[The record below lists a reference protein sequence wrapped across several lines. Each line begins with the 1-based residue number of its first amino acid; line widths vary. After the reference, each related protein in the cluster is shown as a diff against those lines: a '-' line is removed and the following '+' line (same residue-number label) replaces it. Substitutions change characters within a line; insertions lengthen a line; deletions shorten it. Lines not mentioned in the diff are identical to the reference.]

1 MDACARETSRASSG
15 RRADTVIATQRVA
28 CTVERTPL
36 LSHDVNRKCRIALGQ
51 RPRAL
56 RLHRTQSAAH
66 PSEGAL
72 HLAER
77 TQRAASRTW
86 GAVACTV
93 LVALE
98 SD

>member
-1 MDACARETSRASSG
+1 
-15 RRADTVIATQRVA
+15 VIATQRVA
-28 CTVERTPL
+28 CAVERTPL

-51 RPRAL
+51 RPRTL

-66 PSEGAL
+66 PTDGAL
-72 HLAER
+72 HLTER